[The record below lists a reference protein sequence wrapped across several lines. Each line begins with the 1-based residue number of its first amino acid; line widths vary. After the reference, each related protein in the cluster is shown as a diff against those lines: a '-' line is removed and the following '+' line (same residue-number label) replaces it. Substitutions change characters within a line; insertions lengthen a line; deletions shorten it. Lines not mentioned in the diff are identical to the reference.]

1 MKFSDFSAAMNEH
14 KDANFAITGLKGKMM
29 EAVIADNLV
38 KLSLVEQ
45 PKKMIETVAN
55 VLVVLGKLDAAA
67 AANLEVVANGKVI
80 MSAEFNGEDYMVCKI
95 S

>member
-14 KDANFAITGLKGKMM
+14 KDASFAVVGLKGKMM
-29 EAVIADNLV
+29 DAVIADNLV

-45 PKKMIETVAN
+45 PKKHFETVAN
-55 VLVVLGKLDAAA
+55 VLVVIGKLDAAA
-67 AANLEVVANGKVI
+67 AANLEVVVNGKVI
-80 MSAEFNGEDYMVCKI
+80 TSAEFNGEDYMVCKV